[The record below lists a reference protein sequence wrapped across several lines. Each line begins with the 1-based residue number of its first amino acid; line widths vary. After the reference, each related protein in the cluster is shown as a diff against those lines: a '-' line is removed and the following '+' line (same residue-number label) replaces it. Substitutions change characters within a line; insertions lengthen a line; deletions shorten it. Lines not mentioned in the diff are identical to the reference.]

1 MFAAWISNRRAAL
14 LGDAAALRANSERN
28 EEVSNAQEI
37 RPCVGVIGVGLM
49 GHGIARNVQR
59 AGWPI
64 AFLDHPG
71 NQSVDD
77 LLSDGAAS
85 FGTCSDVAANSD
97 IIIICVTGTPQV
109 EDVLFRGDGVLKGL
123 RPGAVI
129 IDCSTAIP
137 ESTKKIA
144 AAVAAAGGRFLDAP
158 MTRTPKEAA
167 EGRLNLIVGGDRD
180 LFESLL
186 PLLRSYAENITYA
199 GAVGAG
205 HTLKL
210 LHNFVSLGF
219 SAVLAEAAA
228 CSTKAGID
236 PEVLVEVLGK
246 GGGAGV
252 VFERLKPFIL
262 AQDASS
268 FRFSI
273 ANARKDIGYYVE
285 LTRDVAAENG
295 AAAAIFEIYDG
306 AYNAGHD
313 QAAVPELINVLS
325 QKT

>member
-1 MFAAWISNRRAAL
+1 MNNPQKVKRR
-14 LGDAAALRANSERN
+14 
-28 EEVSNAQEI
+28 
-37 RPCVGVIGVGLM
+37 VGIIGVGLM

-64 AFLDHPG
+64 AFLNHPG
-71 NQSVDD
+71 NQPVND
-77 LLSDGAAS
+77 LLGSGAVSFDTCSELAAS
-85 FGTCSDVAANSD
+85 CEV
-97 IIIICVTGTPQV
+97 IITCVTGTPQV
-109 EDVLFRGDGVLKGL
+109 EDVLFREDGVLKGL
-123 RPGAVI
+123 RPGSVV

-137 ESTKKIA
+137 ESTKRIA
-144 AAVAAAGGRFLDAP
+144 AAVAATGARFLDAP

-180 LFESLL
+180 LFDALL
-186 PLLRSYAENITYA
+186 PLMRSYAENVTYA
-199 GAVGAG
+199 GNVGAG

-210 LHNFVSLGF
+210 LHNYVSLGF

-228 CSTKAGID
+228 CSARAGVD

-285 LTRDVAAENG
+285 MTRDVAAANG
-295 AAAAIFEIYDG
+295 AATAIFQTYDQ
-306 AYNAGHD
+306 ACNKGHE
-313 QAAVPELINVLS
+313 QAAVPELITVLS
-325 QKT
+325 EKK

>member
-1 MFAAWISNRRAAL
+1 MTSTQ
-14 LGDAAALRANSERN
+14 
-28 EEVSNAQEI
+28 EVKS
-37 RPCVGVIGVGLM
+37 RVGIVGVGLM

-71 NQSVDD
+71 NQPVED
-77 LLSDGAAS
+77 LLSDGAVP
-85 FGTCSDVAANSD
+85 FVTGSDIAANSEV
-97 IIIICVTGTPQV
+97 IIICVTGTPQV
-109 EDVLFRGDGVLKGL
+109 EDVLFREDGVLKGL
-123 RPGAVI
+123 RPGSVI

-144 AAVAAAGGRFLDAP
+144 AAVNAAGGRFLDAP

-180 LFESLL
+180 LFEAVL
-186 PLLRSYAENITYA
+186 PLMRSYAENITYA
-199 GAVGAG
+199 GDVGAG

-228 CSTKAGID
+228 CSAKAGINPD
-236 PEVLVEVLGK
+236 VLVEVLGK

-252 VFERLKPFIL
+252 VFERLKPFIV
-262 AQDASS
+262 AHDSSS

-285 LTRDVAAENG
+285 MTRDVSAENS
-295 AAAAIFEIYDG
+295 AASAIFQIYDG
-306 AYNAGHD
+306 AYNAGHE
-313 QAAVPELINVLS
+313 QAAVPELISVLS
-325 QKT
+325 EKT

>member
-1 MFAAWISNRRAAL
+1 M
-14 LGDAAALRANSERN
+14 LGASSERN
-28 EEVSNAQEI
+28 EEVSHEQVKSRI
-37 RPCVGVIGVGLM
+37 GVIGVGLM
-49 GHGIARNVQR
+49 GHGIARNIQR

-71 NQSVDD
+71 NQPVDD
-77 LLSDGAAS
+77 LLGDGAVS
-85 FGTCSDVAANSD
+85 FSTCSDVAANSD
-97 IIIICVTGTPQV
+97 VIIICVTGTPQV
-109 EDVLFRGDGVLKGL
+109 EDVLFRDDGVLKGL
-123 RPGAVI
+123 RPGSVI

-180 LFESLL
+180 LFEALL
-186 PLLRSYAENITYA
+186 PLMRSYAENINYA
-199 GAVGAG
+199 GSVGAG

-219 SAVLAEAAA
+219 SAVMAEAAA
-228 CSTKAGID
+228 CSAKAGIS
-236 PEVLVEVLGK
+236 PEVLMEVLGK

-262 AQDASS
+262 AHDASS

-285 LTRDVAAENG
+285 MTRDVAAKND
-295 AAAAIFEIYDG
+295 AATAIFHIYDD
-306 AYNAGHD
+306 AYSAGYE
-313 QAAVPELINVLS
+313 QAAVPELIDVLS
-325 QKT
+325 KKT